1 MPTYAV
7 NHKLDKVVP
16 SPVTPAVTGIDYP
29 SNEDASTELDSYR
42 PPRGFARGLYTHP
55 NIAGSTIDDV
65 EPPVDARSLD
75 LLWGSIRQEKEKK
88 MAKERPKVQ
97 SLEEIAQDLLAV
109 DQIPVQVPVMES
121 PPVSV
126 PKSMRKQKSMYVLV
140 LLLRTALTLGLL
152 GYRSNFRESTDGR
165 AIVAT
170 FDLPEVAKQDIH
182 ISFQRNKLVLTW
194 ETGEIT
200 EWEEEDGVVLREH
213 VRKMYNRTIPLPEGT
228 RVRNHEFRVSSTAD
242 RPIKFEEIHAQMTS
256 RGLILRYPNMRCYRV
271 EARSRSG
278 DS

>member
-1 MPTYAV
+1 MPYAV
-7 NHKLDKVVP
+7 NRKDDKVIQ

-29 SNEDASTELDSYR
+29 TNDDASTELDMFKH
-42 PPRGFARGLYTHP
+42 RGMARGLYTHP
-55 NIAGSTIDDV
+55 NNAGSTIEDV
-65 EPPVDARSLD
+65 EPPADARSLNLVWD
-75 LLWGSIRQEKEKK
+75 TIRQEKEKK

-97 SLEEIAQDLLAV
+97 SLEEVAQELYATEHINV
-109 DQIPVQVPVMES
+109 PMQQIPVMES
-121 PPVSV
+121 PPISV
-126 PKSMRKQKSMYVLV
+126 PKSVKKQKSI
-140 LLLRTALTLGLL
+140 
-152 GYRSNFRESTDGR
+152 SNFRESTDGR

-213 VRKMYNRTIPLPEGT
+213 VRKMYHRTLPLPEGT
-228 RVRNHEFRVSSTAD
+228 R
-242 RPIKFEEIHAQMTS
+242 FEEIHAQMTNK
-256 RGLILRYPNMRCYRV
+256 GLILRYPNMRSYRID
-271 EARSRSG
+271 ARSRSG